1 MSSRCQVFKE
11 RLHIPVRDAHFHCLP
26 AEPKRLEGLDYTL
39 AILDEARPNDG
50 ALEESAEQAIP
61 VVSTMVRAWVRG
73 TGEGWTPNDE
83 LEAVIVTATA
93 RLITNPGQ
101 IPVDHATGPFT
112 QSLRGSFTGWT
123 LAELAVLNRYRKR
136 AW

>member
-1 MSSRCQVFKE
+1 MVDAEQVLLF
-11 RLHIPVRDAHFHCLP
+11 L
-26 AEPKRLEGLDYTL
+26 G
-39 AILDEARPNDG
+39 RPNDT
-50 ALEESAEQAIP
+50 ALEQSAEQAIP
-61 VVSTMVRAWVRG
+61 VVSTMVRAYVRG

-83 LEAVIVTATA
+83 LEAVVVTATA

-101 IPVDHATGPFT
+101 IPVDQATGPFT